1 MNQAMINKLRKMQR
15 EMEETQESINKAE
28 FSEEYQGV
36 KVSML
41 GTREVTRVEILDQ
54 SLTEDKDI
62 LEELLQVA
70 FNSCLKKIEK
80 EFEKAMAP
88 YTSLMG
94 GFGF

>member
-1 MNQAMINKLRKMQR
+1 MNQAMINKLKKMQR
-15 EMEETQESINKAE
+15 EMEETQESLNKTE

-62 LEELLQVA
+62 LEELLQIA
-70 FNSCLKKIEK
+70 FNSCLKKIDK
-80 EFEKAMAP
+80 EFERAMAP

>member
-1 MNQAMINKLRKMQR
+1 MNQAMINKLKKMQR
-15 EMEETQESINKAE
+15 EMEETQESINKTE

-62 LEELLQVA
+62 LEELLQIA
-70 FNSCLKKIEK
+70 FNSCLKKIDK
-80 EFEKAMAP
+80 EFERAMAP